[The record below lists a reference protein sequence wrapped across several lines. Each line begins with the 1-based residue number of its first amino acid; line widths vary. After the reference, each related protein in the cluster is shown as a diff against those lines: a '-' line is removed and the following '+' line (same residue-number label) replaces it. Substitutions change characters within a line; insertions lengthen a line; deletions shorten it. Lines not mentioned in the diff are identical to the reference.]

1 MNRDDALSLVKKRVE
16 NKNLIKHMLACEA
29 CMRGMARRF
38 KEDEDRWGMAGL
50 LHDLDYPETVND
62 PSRHGFVTVE
72 MLKEMGVEKDIL
84 DAILAHPGHKTLET
98 LMEKSLYSVDPLTG
112 LIVAAV
118 LMHPEK
124 KISYAD
130 TKFIMRRFKERRF
143 AAGAN
148 RDQISA
154 ISNTGVEL
162 DEFIGICV
170 ESMKSIAGELGL

>member
-1 MNRDDALSLVKKRVE
+1 MNRDEALALVKKRVD

-29 CMRGMARRF
+29 CMRGMAKRF
-38 KEDEDRWGMAGL
+38 GEDEDRWGIAGL
-50 LHDLDYPETVND
+50 LHDLDYPETVSD

-72 MLKEMGVEKDIL
+72 ILREMGLEEDVL
-84 DAILAHPGHKTLET
+84 NAILAHPGHKKLET

-130 TKFIMRRFKERRF
+130 TDFIMRRFKERRF

-148 RDQISA
+148 RKQISA
-154 ISNTGVEL
+154 ISDTGVSLE
-162 DEFIGICV
+162 EFIGICI
-170 ESMKSIAGELGL
+170 ESMKGIAGELGL

>member
-1 MNRDDALSLVKKRVE
+1 MNRSEALDLVKKRVD

-29 CMRGMARRF
+29 CMKGLARRF
-38 KEDEDRWGMAGL
+38 NEDEEKWGLAGL

-62 PSRHGFVTVE
+62 PAKHGFITVE
-72 MLKEMGVEKDIL
+72 MLKEYGIEENIL
-84 DAILAHPGHKTLET
+84 NAILAHPGHKTLET

-130 TKFIMRRFKERRF
+130 TEFIMRRFKERRF

-148 RDQISA
+148 REQISA
-154 ISNTGVEL
+154 ISDTGLTLEEL
-162 DEFIGICV
+162 IGICI
-170 ESMKSIAGELGL
+170 EAMKGISGELGL

>member
-1 MNRDDALSLVKKRVE
+1 MKRDEALLLVKERVE

-29 CMRGMARRF
+29 CMKGLAKHF
-38 KEDEDRWGMAGL
+38 NQDEERWGLAGL

-62 PSRHGFVTVE
+62 PSKHGFVTVE
-72 MLKEMGVEKDIL
+72 MLKAKGIENDIL
-84 DAILAHPGHKTLET
+84 DAILAHPGHKKLET

-130 TKFIMRRFKERRF
+130 TEFIMRRFKEKRF

-148 RDQISA
+148 RDQIAA
-154 ISNTGVEL
+154 ISETGVTLE
-162 DEFIGICV
+162 EFVGICI
-170 ESMKSIAGELGL
+170 ESMKKISGDLGL